1 MEKVKR
7 KLVAILAADA
17 VGYSR
22 HMGTDEEGTLR
33 VLAAHRAV
41 IDGIIDFHDGRLV
54 GTAGDSVLAEFASP
68 VEAVRCAVEIQDA
81 LRTRNDSLPEARRL
95 QFRIGVNLGDVV
107 VKGDDLLGDGVNV
120 AARLESIAETG
131 GICISSSVYDQIS
144 GKLDLGFVEIGEQ
157 KLKNI
162 DRPIRA
168 YRVAAGGR
176 VLAETTPSAPAF
188 RKRAAWPWFAAGGVV
203 IAVVVIGMAWQL
215 RPSSPPQPA
224 TASSPSSQADDE
236 ARRAVEAKAQ
246 AGLEASQRAEAQ
258 AKAEAEA
265 AKARADAELAKAR
278 VEEQARAQAEIAK
291 ARAEAGAA
299 KANAEA
305 VRRQAAEDAA
315 SARIRQTEAEFAK
328 ARAEEQAKA
337 QAEIAKARAEAQL
350 AKADAEAVRRQA
362 AGEDASV
369 RAQRGAEA
377 KTGGAARPD
386 SAWVAQ
392 RICESF
398 ENLREFTD
406 TVPVNVSGDHFM
418 LEKGMSGQPGYILLQ
433 GRRAADGSMTLQG
446 SFVSGRTG
454 REVTTKFQGR
464 FDGESYEAK
473 GRMGPRQCTLTI
485 VRRPG

>member
-236 ARRAVEAKAQ
+236 ARRAVEAKA
-246 AGLEASQRAEAQ
+246 
-258 AKAEAEA
+258 

-369 RAQRGAEA
+369 RARRGAEA

-454 REVTTKFQGR
+454 REVTARFQGR